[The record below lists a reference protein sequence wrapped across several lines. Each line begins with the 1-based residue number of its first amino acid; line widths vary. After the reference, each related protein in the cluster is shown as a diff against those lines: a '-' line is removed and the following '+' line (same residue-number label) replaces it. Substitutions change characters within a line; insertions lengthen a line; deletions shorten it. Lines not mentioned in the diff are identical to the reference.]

1 MKAVAII
8 LLLAVACARAEV
20 IDSSS
25 HRFRVET
32 IADGLD
38 HPWAVAQLPDGRF
51 LVTERRGRLLLIDK
65 PGAAPREV
73 AGVPAVVARGQG
85 GLLDVALHPGYAEN
99 GWIYLAYSKPVGE
112 GSLTAI
118 ARGKLQD
125 DRLTELEM
133 IFDPPSDQATGS
145 GLHFGCR
152 MAFDGRGHIFFSIGD
167 RGGPTNAD
175 NLAQSLGSVTGKIH
189 RLHDDGRVPA
199 DNPFVSRKDAM
210 PSIWAYGSRNAQGL
224 VYDTASGRLW
234 ETEHGP
240 RGGDE
245 LNIIEKN
252 KNFGWPFVTLGRP
265 YAERNLQGDNFFSTI
280 YGEHSNFTPPI
291 FSWAPSIGVSQ
302 LVLIPKNSNFNKN
315 LQGNLLVSSLKDL
328 SVYSLKVEL
337 KPNGS
342 FSRILYSERIYIGHR
357 IRDMENYNGRIIL
370 STDTGEIIFLDG
382 ISGDLNGSFPTA
394 S

>member
-1 MKAVAII
+1 MKAAVII
-8 LLLAVACARAEV
+8 FFLALVSARAEV

-25 HRFRVET
+25 HRLRVET

-65 PGAAPREV
+65 PGTAPREV

-145 GLHFGCR
+145 GSHFGCR
-152 MAFDGRGHIFFSIGD
+152 MAFDGRGRIFFSIGD

-175 NLAQSLGSVTGKIH
+175 NLAQSLASVTGKIH

-224 VYDTASGRLW
+224 VYDTGSGRLW

-245 LNIIEKN
+245 LNIIRKGANYGWPLAGYGINYSGTTITKN
-252 KNFGWPFVTLGRP
+252 KSLPGMEDPVVQWTPVIAASGLALYR
-265 YAERNLQGDNFFSTI
+265 GDKF
-280 YGEHSNFTPPI
+280 PR
-291 FSWAPSIGVSQ
+291 WR
-302 LVLIPKNSNFNKN
+302 
-315 LQGNLLVSSLKDL
+315 GNLFAGGLASEKLVRLEL
-328 SVYSLKVEL
+328 SGATVTEQEIVLQDT
-337 KPNGS
+337 G
-342 FSRILYSERIYIGHR
+342 R
-357 IRDMENYNGRIIL
+357 IRDVRSFDDG
-370 STDTGEIIFLDG
+370 FLYVVYDEPG
-382 ISGDLNGSFPTA
+382 KVVRLVPAD
-394 S
+394 